1 MSLSKFTLSLLS
13 SGSGNKNKKHGR
25 VRCVYRVVVVFP
37 PRSFPLGSR
46 KIVRSTPRERRRFKE
61 NQKRETRVDCF
72 FLPFFPREW
81 PKKPLQKGWGSGTN
95 ELFKREKKENDM
107 RLSNFV
113 WCSNFPALF
122 LLPSRARA
130 FGDEALTFFLFFF
143 FFMFCRDTQAE
154 PAVRS
159 RGAGGRRGEKT
170 RRAELFATLERSPER

>member
-1 MSLSKFTLSLLS
+1 VSLSKFTLSLLS

-25 VRCVYRVVVVFP
+25 VRCVYRVVVFP
-37 PRSFPLGSR
+37 PRSFMLGSR

-95 ELFKREKKENDM
+95 ELFLKERREGKRHAAVEFC
-107 RLSNFV
+107 LVFQ
-113 WCSNFPALF
+113 FF
-122 LLPSRARA
+122 LLPSRAHGARA
-130 FGDEALTFFLFFF
+130 FGDEALTFFFF

>member
-1 MSLSKFTLSLLS
+1 MAGCVEFIASSSFLL
-13 SGSGNKNKKHGR
+13 
-25 VRCVYRVVVVFP
+25 VRLC
-37 PRSFPLGSR
+37 SD
-46 KIVRSTPRERRRFKE
+46 RERSSDQLLARGEGSKKTKSAR
-61 NQKRETRVDCF
+61 RVDCF

-95 ELFKREKKENDM
+95 ELFLKERREGKRHAAVEFCLVFQFS
-107 RLSNFV
+107 RSLSP
-113 WCSNFPALF
+113 SF
-122 LLPSRARA
+122 LRARMARA
-130 FGDEALTFFLFFF
+130 FGDEALTFFF

>member
-1 MSLSKFTLSLLS
+1 MAGCVECIASSSFLL
-13 SGSGNKNKKHGR
+13 
-25 VRCVYRVVVVFP
+25 VRLC
-37 PRSFPLGSR
+37 SD
-46 KIVRSTPRERRRFKE
+46 RERSSDQLLARGEGSKKTKSAR
-61 NQKRETRVDCF
+61 RVDCF

-95 ELFKREKKENDM
+95 ELFLKERREGKRHAAVEFC
-107 RLSNFV
+107 LVFQ
-113 WCSNFPALF
+113 FF
-122 LLPSRARA
+122 LLPSRAHGARA
-130 FGDEALTFFLFFF
+130 FGDEALTFFFF